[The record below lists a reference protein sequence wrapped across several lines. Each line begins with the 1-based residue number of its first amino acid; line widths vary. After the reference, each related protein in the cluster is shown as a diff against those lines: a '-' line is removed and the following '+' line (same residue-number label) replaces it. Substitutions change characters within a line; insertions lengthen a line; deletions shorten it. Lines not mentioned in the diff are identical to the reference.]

1 MSLNRYFN
9 EIESL
14 QFQIQ
19 FSVVGGLKILQLA
32 MGQHATLKDLI
43 SVLETDRRAAKR
55 VFQRIRLLLEKV
67 ETETELSYDESIAAY
82 LFCLWKTDPATA
94 IEASKSVLE
103 FGGQWWSVQLALHI
117 LKQAQAETA

>member
-32 MGQHATLKDLI
+32 MGQHATLRDLI

-94 IEASKSVLE
+94 RDASKSILE
-103 FGGQWWSVQLALHI
+103 AGGQWWSIQLALHI
-117 LKQAQAETA
+117 LQQVQVETA